1 MVTTVRS
8 RPSHYEVLGLTPTAT
23 SDEIAQAFVRRMS
36 LFRARPLADV
46 AQVTSAY
53 ETLRNPEKRREYDRS
68 LEPKPEPKL
77 EPEKLGWSFAL
88 AQPAWRPFIA
98 SVPTGPMAQPAAEAT
113 RAPEPHVT
121 AQPDQK
127 ISADPRLE
135 SIAASLRELAKPGL
149 SDAAAAPA
157 PSLVPEPMHP
167 AGGVEL
173 KLDPGPKQRRSEHKS
188 DAGVEQLIQ
197 HIRIAGRAEKEKL
210 HDPKGPELEWKRP
223 VFAAGGLILGV
234 GLLGGIAGISA
245 GGAAQDS
252 VTVAV
257 PAPKPAA
264 NVDLPAV
271 AASSFEAQ
279 TEPTAHP
286 QVAAARTARARS
298 LPKPAFA
305 ENELVELSP
314 AVASTPAEA
323 ADTPSEPAAA
333 EAVPASLP
341 LPSNVIARTID
352 RIGYPCGSVA
362 SATSIDGQGAFKI
375 TCSSGQSYQAAPV
388 GGHYRFRRWGRH

>member
-135 SIAASLRELAKPGL
+135 FHCGIASGIGEARS
-149 SDAAAAPA
+149 
-157 PSLVPEPMHP
+157 
-167 AGGVEL
+167 
-173 KLDPGPKQRRSEHKS
+173 QRRSGRT
-188 DAGVEQLIQ
+188 DAVAGSGTGASGGRGRVEA
-197 HIRIAGRAEKEKL
+197 RSRAQAAAVKTQVGCRRGAAYPA
-210 HDPKGPELEWKRP
+210 HPDRR
-223 VFAAGGLILGV
+223 AGGEG
-234 GLLGGIAGISA
+234 
-245 GGAAQDS
+245 
-252 VTVAV
+252 
-257 PAPKPAA
+257 
-264 NVDLPAV
+264 
-271 AASSFEAQ
+271 E
-279 TEPTAHP
+279 
-286 QVAAARTARARS
+286 
-298 LPKPAFA
+298 
-305 ENELVELSP
+305 
-314 AVASTPAEA
+314 TP
-323 ADTPSEPAAA
+323 
-333 EAVPASLP
+333 
-341 LPSNVIARTID
+341 
-352 RIGYPCGSVA
+352 
-362 SATSIDGQGAFKI
+362 
-375 TCSSGQSYQAAPV
+375 
-388 GGHYRFRRWGRH
+388 